1 MNPMKMKEI
10 SRRHQPVT
18 HKGRNAVMAGI
29 GGGSLACLG
38 QWAINR
44 LTGIYSPSDA
54 ATLVMLGIILIAA
67 LLTGFGIYD
76 KLAQIFG
83 GGLFVPISG
92 FANALASSAMECRS
106 EGFIFGIGSNMFKL
120 AGSVITYGIV
130 SALIFSTLRYGWMLL

>member
-1 MNPMKMKEI
+1 MKKIKDFIIGILLGSGAILPGI
-10 SRRHQPVT
+10 SSGVLC
-18 HKGRNAVMAGI
+18 VI
-29 GGGSLACLG
+29 
-38 QWAINR
+38 
-44 LTGIYSPSDA
+44 
-54 ATLVMLGIILIAA
+54 
-67 LLTGFGIYD
+67 FGIYD

-120 AGSVITYGIV
+120 AGSVIIYGIV